1 MNTSAVQADLGQA
14 AAVAMT
20 PAAPRNTASVLK
32 RVGIA
37 GIVIALAGILWFLYA
52 KTQAANFSREDSI
65 IANLRELEALD
76 AEWTVDSLRAKTGIN
91 RQYAA
96 GQTPGERV
104 EASSAKLT
112 AAVTALGATE
122 STAALTGVNTV
133 IAQKK
138 VVAGRFIEQN
148 KILKESLR
156 FVTDESAEFLA
167 LIRELQSEATQ
178 RKVPKQAETLGTLGL
193 RINELLTE
201 TLKYN
206 LLSDAAAL
214 PRIDASLADL
224 SERAAGY
231 SGDIAPTVRA
241 LIEKFQS
248 VKKQKAVEDGI
259 LNEIAALPIQ
269 ARMSALEQAVV
280 SEKQRITTSTN
291 FYRALLIGYSAFLLA
306 AIGWFAW
313 RLAHSYAVIQRNN
326 AELATVNESLE
337 HRVSERTVELADAL
351 QHLKD
356 SESALIQSEKMSS
369 LGQMI
374 AGVAHEINTP
384 LAYVRSGLEILDEQL
399 PQSAILSYE
408 TLKLLELL
416 SSGTPS
422 EDEIAAQFAL
432 VQEQCLAAQ
441 QANTDGELAGVIK
454 DGLYGISQIS
464 EIVLNLKNFS
474 RLDRAK
480 TSRFDLGEGLDST
493 LIIAKNLVKTKTIH
507 KEYAKNAQITGSPSQ
522 INQVFLNLISNAA
535 QATGDDG
542 VITLRTS
549 VEGAMARVEVEDN
562 GAGIPA
568 DVLPKIFDPF
578 FTTKKVGEGTG
589 LGLSIAYKIISE
601 HGGRIEVQS
610 KVGRG
615 TRFIITLPV
624 TVADLSATQPSNL
637 VT

>member
-1 MNTSAVQADLGQA
+1 VNSGLVQINLGQA
-14 AAVAMT
+14 TTAPMT
-20 PAAPRNTASVLK
+20 SVAPRNAANRLR

-37 GIVIALAGILWFLYA
+37 GIVIALVGVLWFLYA
-52 KTQAANFSREDSI
+52 KTQAANFSREDNI
-65 IANLRELEALD
+65 IANLRALEVLD

-91 RQYAA
+91 RQYAP

-104 EASSAKLT
+104 IASSAKLT
-112 AAVTALGATE
+112 EAVTALDAPE
-122 STAALTGVNTV
+122 LTAALTGLNAV

-138 VVAGRFIEQN
+138 IVAGRFIEQN

-167 LIRELQSEATQ
+167 QLRGLQTEAVQ
-178 RKVPKQAETLGTLGL
+178 RKVTKQAETLGTLGL

-214 PRIDASLADL
+214 PRIDASLGDL
-224 SERAAGY
+224 SERAANY
-231 SGDIAPTVRA
+231 SADIAPTVRA

-248 VKKQKAVEDGI
+248 VKQQKAVEDGI

-337 HRVSERTVELADAL
+337 QRVSERTMELADAL

-399 PQSAILSYE
+399 PQSANLSHE

-422 EDEIAAQFAL
+422 EDDITAQFAL
-432 VQEQCLAAQ
+432 VQSQCLAAQ
-441 QANTDGELAGVIK
+441 QANADGELAGVIK

-493 LIIAKNLVKTKTIH
+493 LVIAKNLVKMKTIH

-549 VEGAMARVEVEDN
+549 VDGAMARVEVEDN

-589 LGLSIAYKIISE
+589 LGLSIAYKIITE
-601 HGGRIEVQS
+601 HGGRIEAQS

-624 TVADLSATQPSNL
+624 TVADLAKTQPTNL
-637 VT
+637 VA

>member
-1 MNTSAVQADLGQA
+1 MNGAVVQADVGQA

-20 PAAPRNTASVLK
+20 PAAPRSTASILK

-122 STAALTGVNTV
+122 STTALTGLNAV

-167 LIRELQSEATQ
+167 LLRELQSEATQ
-178 RKVPKQAETLGTLGL
+178 RKVTKQAETLGTLGL

-214 PRIDASLADL
+214 PRIDASLGDL
-224 SERAAGY
+224 SERAASY
-231 SGDIAPTVRA
+231 SSDIAPTVRA

-269 ARMSALEQAVV
+269 ARMSALEEAIV

-337 HRVSERTVELADAL
+337 HRVSERTMELADAL

-399 PQSAILSYE
+399 PQSANLSHE

-432 VQEQCLAAQ
+432 VQAQCLAAQ
-441 QANTDGELAGVIK
+441 QANADGELAGVIK

-493 LIIAKNLVKTKTIH
+493 LVIAKNLVKMKTIH

-589 LGLSIAYKIISE
+589 LGLSIAYKIINE

-615 TRFIITLPV
+615 TRFIITLPL
-624 TVADLSATQPSNL
+624 TVADLAKTQPTNL